1 MIILINLINVM
12 DIVTASNAKREFGEI
27 LLNVQKS
34 PISVTR
40 NGKPIAVV
48 ISDSEYKELKL
59 QALRSA
65 LIEGEESGD
74 ITDFSMENIKSQL
87 DANI

>member
-1 MIILINLINVM
+1 MQ
-12 DIVTASNAKREFGEI
+12 IVTASNAKREFGEI

-40 NGKPIAVV
+40 NGKPVAVV
-48 ISDSEYKELKL
+48 LSDTEYKELKL

-74 ITDFSMENIKSQL
+74 VKDFSMDRIKAEL

>member
-1 MIILINLINVM
+1 MQ
-12 DIVTASNAKREFGEI
+12 IVTASNAKREFGEI

-48 ISDSEYKELKL
+48 LSDAEYKELKL

-65 LIEGEESGD
+65 LIEGEESAD
-74 ITDFSMENIKSQL
+74 INDFSMDRIKAEL
-87 DANI
+87 DAKV

>member
-1 MIILINLINVM
+1 ME
-12 DIVTASNAKREFGEI
+12 IVTASNAKREFGEI

-48 ISDSEYKELKL
+48 LSDSEYKELKL

-74 ITDFSMENIKSQL
+74 ISDFSMDDIKSQL
-87 DANI
+87 DASI